1 MDSFT
6 ERSDKVGSCAKASM
20 GRGFTYFA
28 LFNNGECLSSWDAS
42 STYDYY
48 GYVRATKQ
56 YCYYYCFWGCYGR
69 CYTYLTQCGDGYG
82 DSTTMNVYS
91 FTSKS
96 HTMWFCLF
104 LFVVV
109 VVVYYCFI
117 LSPLT
122 LDDTANRWISLF
134 GEGLARTNL
143 KYVTATTWI
152 RICTIHSITFRWQVS
167 TPIADHLLNPSL
179 LILLTSASK
188 MSVSAKWLF
197 RRSSRAHSSEITF
210 FFHEY
215 HIKRLYTL
223 HKLIQ
228 CCRVSVQ

>member
-1 MDSFT
+1 MLLGTFSLNRSKWIIFHIPVDYSRQYYCYKCADDSGVPPIPPLEDKDPLLMDSFT
-6 ERSDKVGSCAKASM
+6 ERSDRVGSCAKASM

-42 STYDYY
+42 STYDYH

-56 YCYYYCFWGCYGR
+56 YCYYYCFWGCYRR
-69 CYTYLTQCGDGYG
+69 CYSYLTQCGDGYG
-82 DSTTMNVYS
+82 DSTKMNVYS

-109 VVVYYCFI
+109 VVVYCCFI
-117 LSPLT
+117 LSSIT

-143 KYVTATTWI
+143 KYV
-152 RICTIHSITFRWQVS
+152 QQ
-167 TPIADHLLNPSL
+167 L
-179 LILLTSASK
+179 
-188 MSVSAKWLF
+188 
-197 RRSSRAHSSEITF
+197 
-210 FFHEY
+210 HE
-215 HIKRLYTL
+215 
-223 HKLIQ
+223 
-228 CCRVSVQ
+228 